1 MPSFLIQYKTPIISS
16 LIVISGIILYF
27 IFGTS
32 QPQEASIQPI
42 QTIQEPQSTIEKEG
56 SKVEP
61 QQLVSTAVIV
71 DVKGAVKKPGIYELD
86 PSSRV
91 MDAISLAGGYIATA
105 DRNGINLAA
114 KLQDEMVIYVPKKG
128 EQKDNPLTHSPANS
142 PTGQQS
148 ASSGETQQVVN
159 INTADETQLQT
170 LSGIGPSKAK
180 AIITYRTETGLFQT
194 IEDLK
199 KVTGF
204 GEKTFERLQSS
215 ITVQ

>member
-16 LIVISGIILYF
+16 LIVIICIILYF
-27 IFGTS
+27 IFGKS
-32 QPQEASIQPI
+32 QPQEANIQPI
-42 QTIQEPQSTIEKEG
+42 QKIQETPPALEKE
-56 SKVEP
+56 SPKIEP

-86 PSSRV
+86 PTARV
-91 MDAISLAGGYIATA
+91 MDAITLAGGYISTA
-105 DRNGINLAA
+105 DRDGINLAA
-114 KLQDEMVIYVPKKG
+114 KVQDEMVIYVPKKG
-128 EQKDNPLTHSPANS
+128 ENQDNPIIQSPLATS
-142 PTGQQS
+142 QEKQDGADSEGGT
-148 ASSGETQQVVN
+148 VVN
-159 INTADETQLQT
+159 INTADESQLQT

-180 AIITYRTETGLFQT
+180 AIISYRTETGLFQT

>member
-1 MPSFLIQYKTPIISS
+1 MPSFFIQYKTPIISS
-16 LIVISGIILYF
+16 LIVIFGIILYF
-27 IFGTS
+27 IFGSS
-32 QPQEASIQPI
+32 QPQEANVQPI
-42 QTIQEPQSTIEKEG
+42 QKIQETQTPLEKE
-56 SKVEP
+56 KPKIEP

-86 PSSRV
+86 PNARV
-91 MDAISLAGGYIATA
+91 MDAISLAGGYISTA

-128 EQKDNPLTHSPANS
+128 ENKDNPIIQSPASS
-142 PTGQQS
+142 PTGQQN
-148 ASSGETQQVVN
+148 SSGSEAQSVVN

-170 LSGIGPSKAK
+170 LSGIGPAK
-180 AIITYRTETGLFQT
+180 AQAIISYRTDTGLFQT